1 MNHTKQIAGW
11 RDYQIKQP
19 EEPKVAVKLFR
30 IIFIGLVGMFLA
42 YLCVGGI

>member
-19 EEPKVAVKLFR
+19 KLKVKLFR
-30 IIFIGLVGMFLA
+30 IIFIGLAGMFLA